1 MLRCEYFTD
10 ALGTKF
16 PKRVC
21 SNEIRLLVDK
31 PSRSVNLL
39 YPQVF
44 TSEERQ
50 SRLADLKAI
59 SAEIENISS
68 FIDSQVL
75 GKPLSNQIIYK
86 IGSLLEEILNSN
98 RVLSK
103 LINQD
108 YKVTYWVQE

>member
-59 SAEIENISS
+59 SAEIEKLSN
-68 FIDSQVL
+68 FIKSQVL
-75 GKPLSNQIIYK
+75 GKPLSTLLIEK
-86 IGSLLEEILNSN
+86 IGSSLEEILSKKE
-98 RVLSK
+98 LSG

-108 YKVTYWVQE
+108 YKVTYWIQE

>member
-1 MLRCEYFTD
+1 MVRCEYFTD

-59 SAEIENISS
+59 STEIEKISS
-68 FIDSQVL
+68 FINSQVL
-75 GKPLSNQIIYK
+75 GKPLNNSLIEK
-86 IGSLLEEILNSN
+86 FGSSIEEILNDSKT
-98 RVLSK
+98 LSK

-108 YKVTYWVQE
+108 YKVTYWVQG